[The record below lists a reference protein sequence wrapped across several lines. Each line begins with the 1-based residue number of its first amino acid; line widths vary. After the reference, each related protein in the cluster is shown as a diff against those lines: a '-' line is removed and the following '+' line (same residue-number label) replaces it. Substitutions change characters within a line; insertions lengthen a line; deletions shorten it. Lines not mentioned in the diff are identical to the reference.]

1 MPKTNPVDDQQEYV
15 VLRIPAVA
23 WDLLSETL
31 QVDAKSTAFEPVLRQ
46 NIAEALGQVQ
56 VVASSLHP
64 FLGHIIQDVRDL
76 TKADAGDNDW
86 FLPGHTCPVMVLDNG
101 TIIFPSKDRK
111 GNGPGAL
118 FGKMAD
124 GTTIY
129 VDPEGS

>member
-15 VLRIPAVA
+15 VLRIPITA

-31 QVDAKSTAFEPVLRQ
+31 RVDTKSTVFERDLRQ

-76 TKADAGDNDW
+76 TKADTDEDGW
-86 FLPGHTCPVMVLDNG
+86 FLPGRACPVIVLDNG
-101 TIIFPSKDRK
+101 TIIFPSKDRE

-118 FGKMAD
+118 FSKMAD

-129 VDPEGS
+129 VDP